1 MGEGEPGQPGPITGV
16 ETGRHRQAQP
26 GPRGLRGWGILP
38 PPPVRGWLF
47 EQVEGISN
55 TVNTGA
61 LDKTVRAFSSSAGA
75 ALALRVQ
82 TQGDA
87 NADKQ
92 RLRSGGA

>member
-1 MGEGEPGQPGPITGV
+1 MGGGAGPARADNWCGDWEAQAGTARPQGV
-16 ETGRHRQAQP
+16 AGVGDT
-26 GPRGLRGWGILP
+26 P

-75 ALALRVQ
+75 ALALHVQ

-87 NADKQ
+87 NAGKQ
-92 RLRSGGA
+92 RLRSGAA